1 MVNKSLT
8 LSMTSRQ
15 LPSRTLAFGR
25 RRPFAAEAAAMPAPA
40 IGEDLKLFAATYAA
54 GFLFVSIFLA

>member
-1 MVNKSLT
+1 
-8 LSMTSRQ
+8 MTARHAH
-15 LPSRTLAFGR
+15 PRPRTFGR
-25 RRPFAAEAAAMPAPA
+25 RQPFAGEAVAMPQPA